1 MVCFDR
7 STKEQNGPHRY
18 CVFIGTKDTFTHTH
32 GHDEILSRYGD
43 SITMCQRMPDVF
55 VAAMGNQMYMALLD
69 TEDDVREYV
78 SFVLDEQARLLMPT
92 LYG

>member
-1 MVCFDR
+1 
-7 STKEQNGPHRY
+7 
-18 CVFIGTKDTFTHTH
+18 
-32 GHDEILSRYGD
+32 
-43 SITMCQRMPDVF
+43 MCQRMPDVF